1 MTLAVFF
8 LKVFHRTFL
17 CVSLEPGVWLL
28 ASLNSHETT
37 KGMRVKFQD
46 VECYRDYTYE
56 YSDYEDSATNK
67 EFNVWKPQSLEE
79 LKKKEEKPK
88 PTEEKKAELD
98 FYTQMFAN
106 ELGLRSLKNHSR
118 SSDVEQLDLS
128 FLNYDTIDV
137 PDVLGDVNITIN
149 FLETKGN
156 NETSIPKSNGL
167 HETSLPKWKEVD
179 GLNLTAVNLRTQSFS
194 ENATHMPNNSTSSTF
209 DNSSLY
215 ETENTTVLH
224 ILIMLLKNNS
234 RATNSSASSGVSNL
248 DNVAVSDTNATVHN
262 GAALS
267 MVGNDSTNLMVT
279 IQGNSSSTSEPERNN
294 AMLTGDNRTSVDV
307 DSEERLTRGDVFFY
321 PLPPSNEST
330 ITLQSASEG
339 NVTSLSHIREQAVEN
354 NTATSHA
361 KQPADG
367 INASLS
373 TPKANV
379 GVGDISSID
388 RRNHT
393 IFELEVG
400 STDNNDSLIITPESD
415 LGLHMNSS
423 EIVTVSSN
431 SSVKNKTNT
440 RLEASPIG
448 NVTVNISKSNSPGEI
463 SLEGRENVTAP
474 LVELTSSVKSFSNDT
489 LVSSNRSLSSNAVG
503 MSSSEELSAS
513 GSSEE
518 VFIYLKQ
525 NKTDSIKTSSVK
537 MQGHTWTYEGTHQTV
552 PMGIPDF
559 MMKYFGKEAPPT
571 APTTPKKRKVN
582 LRQRPQKGQGMKTKK
597 RKEYKPQSRS
607 GLPFSPRGFNPG
619 MTPRGSRPQAPQPVT
634 NEENLINMPVVIGV
648 PRPDFSD
655 YELYIPGNEP
665 DHLELDEQDVKAD
678 EYEYVSFKDP
688 YSSHEDVKNFNLDE
702 TTKYHLKYSGPNVN
716 TYFIAAE
723 EVEWDYAGYGQR

>member
-1 MTLAVFF
+1 
-8 LKVFHRTFL
+8 
-17 CVSLEPGVWLL
+17 
-28 ASLNSHETT
+28 
-37 KGMRVKFQD
+37 MRVKFQD

-56 YSDYEDSATNK
+56 YSDDEDSAKNK

-88 PTEEKKAELD
+88 PTEEKKGELD
-98 FYTQMFAN
+98 FYTQLFAS
-106 ELGLRSLKNHSR
+106 ELGLRSLKNQSS

-128 FLNYDTIDV
+128 FLDYDAIDV
-137 PDVLGDVNITIN
+137 PDVLGEMNITTN

-167 HETSLPKWKEVD
+167 NETSLPKWKEVD
-179 GLNLTAVNLRTQSFS
+179 GLNLTAVNLQTQSIS
-194 ENATHMPNNSTSSTF
+194 ENATHMQNNSTSLTF

-234 RATNSSASSGVSNL
+234 RATNSSASSGVSNH

-279 IQGNSSSTSEPERNN
+279 VQGNSSSISEPERNN
-294 AMLTGDNRTSVDV
+294 VMLTGDNRTSVDV

-321 PLPPSNEST
+321 PLPPSNES
-330 ITLQSASEG
+330 IRGQSASEG

-361 KQPADG
+361 NLPADG

-373 TPKANV
+373 IPKANV
-379 GVGDISSID
+379 GVGDISSIY
-388 RRNHT
+388 RRNRT

-400 STDNNDSLIITPESD
+400 STDNNDSLIITPEPD
-415 LGLHMNSS
+415 LGLYMNSS

-431 SSVKNKTNT
+431 SSVKNITNT
-440 RLEASPIG
+440 RLEARPIG

-489 LVSSNRSLSSNAVG
+489 IVSSNRSLSSNAVG

-525 NKTDSIKTSSVK
+525 NKTDSIKTSSAK

-559 MMKYFGKEAPPT
+559 MMKYFGKETPPT
-571 APTTPKKRKVN
+571 TATQKKIRKVN

-619 MTPRGSRPQAPQPVT
+619 MTPRGSRPQAPLPVT

-688 YSSHEDVKNFNLDE
+688 YSSQEDVKNFNLDE